1 MIAIN
6 TLSKIKTLVLSVC
19 ILFSVGLFAQSEKT
33 SGNSTIVMTKAEL
46 SSFLNTIAEAR
57 RSQLKERETR
67 LLQTDLAELR
77 LKYQQRSGMGRSGT
91 ESVSN
96 QDILRELR
104 YVNQRVD
111 QMSATQNQYPSMN
124 RDNSTIIMPSNA
136 AQNPSYNPNRNTS
149 TTIAHSNKRQIAAL
163 QSKIDSLKNA
173 EASNTKFRNDASF
186 GDSLNVVNNRLTEV
200 RRQMEQL
207 ESKLN
212 ASNNKNKPSKP
223 ARDKSYFKQQVYFDN
238 NSESLRDEYFKYV
251 QDLTQLL
258 LEYPEAKVMLEGWA
272 SPVGKADYNKRLSMR
287 RSESVEKAFVNNGI
301 DSSRILTS
309 FRGEDKISSEQHARR
324 VDMSIIVR

>member
-1 MIAIN
+1 
-6 TLSKIKTLVLSVC
+6 
-19 ILFSVGLFAQSEKT
+19 
-33 SGNSTIVMTKAEL
+33 
-46 SSFLNTIAEAR
+46 
-57 RSQLKERETR
+57 
-67 LLQTDLAELR
+67 
-77 LKYQQRSGMGRSGT
+77 
-91 ESVSN
+91 
-96 QDILRELR
+96 
-104 YVNQRVD
+104 
-111 QMSATQNQYPSMN
+111 MSATQNQYPSMN

-149 TTIAHSNKRQIAAL
+149 TTIAPSNKRQIAAL

>member
-1 MIAIN
+1 
-6 TLSKIKTLVLSVC
+6 
-19 ILFSVGLFAQSEKT
+19 
-33 SGNSTIVMTKAEL
+33 
-46 SSFLNTIAEAR
+46 
-57 RSQLKERETR
+57 
-67 LLQTDLAELR
+67 
-77 LKYQQRSGMGRSGT
+77 
-91 ESVSN
+91 
-96 QDILRELR
+96 
-104 YVNQRVD
+104 
-111 QMSATQNQYPSMN
+111 
-124 RDNSTIIMPSNA
+124 
-136 AQNPSYNPNRNTS
+136 
-149 TTIAHSNKRQIAAL
+149 
-163 QSKIDSLKNA
+163 
-173 EASNTKFRNDASF
+173 
-186 GDSLNVVNNRLTEV
+186 
-200 RRQMEQL
+200 MEQL

-223 ARDKSYFKQQVYFDN
+223 AKDNSYFKQQVYFDN